1 MPTLYIS
8 EFYGRAPDAQGATL
22 PIALV
27 PAVVDQALAIGATTA
42 ASAAFNATTRMVRLA
57 TDATCSV
64 AFGTTPTATVTTMR
78 LAAGAV
84 EYFGVPAGG
93 NFKVAVIAN
102 T

>member
-1 MPTLYIS
+1 MPVAI
-8 EFYGRAPDAQGATL
+8 AP
-22 PIALV
+22 
-27 PAVVDQALAIGATTA
+27 ALADQTVAIGGSSA
-42 ASAAFNATTRMVRLA
+42 ASAFLNVRTRVVRLA